1 MRLKHDSIFTDFLRY
16 ILNIYIC
23 GHTYMNTHDWV
34 EFCIKKLNRLN
45 IFTTWFFH
53 LTVLKIS
60 LQELCNMN
68 QGSYKLQLC
77 LFTILTVMLHVT
89 IWWGQK
95 LGLHTCYN
103 RFNGRKS
110 WAVCCIYLMIKFKF
124 KFDYNS
130 AQLSTNSGR
139 MTTVC
144 WQDSREGGNKLKSNT
159 RGSFWS
165 QRSMETYLYMSN
177 IFLFDLLYWLSS
189 AWWDTVSSVGY
200 DDTTPNHIY
209 VHVFVSA
216 C

>member
-1 MRLKHDSIFTDFLRY
+1 MWAY
-16 ILNIYIC
+16 IYEHPWLSGILY
-23 GHTYMNTHDWV
+23 
-34 EFCIKKLNRLN
+34 KKLNN
-45 IFTTWFFH
+45 SIDWIFLQHDFSILLCSKYHCKNSATWTKD
-53 LTVLKIS
+53 LIRCS
-60 LQELCNMN
+60 
-68 QGSYKLQLC
+68 SAC
-77 LFTILTVMLHVT
+77 LPFLLSCYMPHVT

-103 RFNGRKS
+103 RFNGSKS
-110 WAVCCIYLMIKFKF
+110 WAVCCIYLMI

-139 MTTVC
+139 MATVC

-165 QRSMETYLYMSN
+165 QRSMETYLYMFN

-189 AWWDTVSSVGY
+189 AWWDAVSSVGY
-200 DDTTPNHIY
+200 DDTRPNHIY